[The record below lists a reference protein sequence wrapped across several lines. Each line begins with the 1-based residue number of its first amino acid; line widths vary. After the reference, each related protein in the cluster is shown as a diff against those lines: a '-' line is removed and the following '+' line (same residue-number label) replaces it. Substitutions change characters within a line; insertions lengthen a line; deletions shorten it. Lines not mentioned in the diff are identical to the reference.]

1 MSELAV
7 SETLKGIRRTH
18 GVRQQRKLALV
29 TADLQQ
35 LVAHTGPKMRE
46 ITALRDLAV
55 LLLGYAGALR
65 RSELAALAFGDLA
78 WQEEGLVLTLGR
90 SKTDQEGRGRE
101 VAIPR
106 GRHPGTCPV
115 RALELWIEA
124 AGLDRH
130 AAEDAKTPLFRA
142 IDRHS
147 NIHPGPL
154 HPNSV
159 GEILK
164 RAVERAGYA
173 PAGYG
178 GHSLRA
184 GFCTQ
189 AARSGASAFTIMRQ
203 TGHRSVATLA
213 RYIREAELF
222 RDAPAS
228 KLGL

>member
-1 MSELAV
+1 MRDRAV
-7 SETLKGIRRTH
+7 
-18 GVRQQRKLALV
+18 
-29 TADLQQ
+29 
-35 LVAHTGPKMRE
+35 
-46 ITALRDLAV
+46 V
-55 LLLGYAGALR
+55 LLSYAGALR
-65 RSELAALAFGDLA
+65 RSEPAALLLGDLL
-78 WQEEGLVLTLGR
+78 WPEEGLVLTLGR

-106 GRHPGTCPV
+106 GRHPDTCPV
-115 RALELWIEA
+115 RALELWLEA

-142 IDRHS
+142 IDRHG
-147 NIHPGPL
+147 NIQPGPL
-154 HPNSV
+154 HPNSI

-164 RAVERAGYA
+164 RAVTRAGYA